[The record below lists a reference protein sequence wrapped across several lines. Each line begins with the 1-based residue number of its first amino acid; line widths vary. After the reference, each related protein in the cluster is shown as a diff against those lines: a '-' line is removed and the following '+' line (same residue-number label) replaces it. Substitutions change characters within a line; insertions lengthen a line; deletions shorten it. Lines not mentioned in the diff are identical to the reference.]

1 MTKRKWKKV
10 EQLTDTIEAEVLRG
24 LLEAQGFLVHVSRE
38 SYQSVYGIT
47 SQPSVNIHL
56 LVPDDQVEDAI
67 RILRDFYNGKF
78 INEDE

>member
-1 MTKRKWKKV
+1 MTKRRWKKI
-10 EQLTDTIEAEVLRG
+10 EQLTDTIEAEVLKG

-47 SQPSVNIHL
+47 SQSSVNIHL
-56 LVPDDQVEDAI
+56 LVPDDQAEDAI
-67 RILRDFYNGKF
+67 GILRDFYDGKF